1 MSAEKMDTRPLAAR
15 MRPET
20 LDEFVGQAQLLAPG
34 RPLRRMIEADAV
46 PSMIFWGPRAWERRR
61 WRTSSR
67 TARTRIL

>member
-1 MSAEKMDTRPLAAR
+1 MSAERMDTRPLAAR

-46 PSMIFWGPRAWERRR
+46 PSMIF
-61 WRTSSR
+61 
-67 TARTRIL
+67 